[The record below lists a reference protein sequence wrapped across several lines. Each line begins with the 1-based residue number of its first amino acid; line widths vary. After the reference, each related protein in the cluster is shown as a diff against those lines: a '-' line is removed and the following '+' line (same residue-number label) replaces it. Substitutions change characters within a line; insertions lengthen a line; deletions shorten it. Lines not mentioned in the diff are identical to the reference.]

1 MAESLTVKTI
11 PIIRMDCP
19 TCIPVLEREV
29 LKVEG
34 VEEVRGNYMA
44 KSLKVTF
51 DPSKAQ
57 LAEIEAAI
65 ERVGYRIAYKR
76 YPSPLSRLRDLFKW
90 DQGVEVSSL
99 TDADFPGKV
108 LHASK
113 TVAVLFSSPTCPMC
127 SVFKPEFLS
136 LADKMGKEADFY
148 EMDIVATE
156 TWREYDILSI
166 PQVLIFRAG
175 MISERFTAMPVAAEI
190 ERALGA

>member
-1 MAESLTVKTI
+1 MVESLTVKTI

-76 YPSPLSRLRDLFKW
+76 YPSPLSRLRDLFKR

-113 TVAVLFSSPTCPMC
+113 TVAVLFSSPTCPTC

>member
-19 TCIPVLEREV
+19 TCIPVLEREA

-34 VEEVRGNYMA
+34 VQEVRGNYMA

-76 YPSPLSRLRDLFKW
+76 YPSPLSRLRDLFKR

-113 TVAVLFSSPTCPMC
+113 TVAVLFSSPTCPTC
-127 SVFKPEFLS
+127 RVFKPEFLS

-175 MISERFTAMPVAAEI
+175 KTYERFTAMPVAAEI
-190 ERALGA
+190 EKALGA

>member
-1 MAESLTVKTI
+1 MVESLTVKTI

-76 YPSPLSRLRDLFKW
+76 YPSPLSRLRDLFKR

-113 TVAVLFSSPTCPMC
+113 TVAVLFSSPTCPTC
-127 SVFKPEFLS
+127 RVFKPEFLS

>member
-34 VEEVRGNYMA
+34 VQEVRGNYMT
-44 KSLKVTF
+44 KSLKVIF
-51 DPSKAQ
+51 NPSKAQ

-76 YPSPLSRLRDLFKW
+76 YPSPLSRLRDLFKREK
-90 DQGVEVSSL
+90 GVEVTSL
-99 TDADFPGKV
+99 TDSEFPGKV

-113 TVAVLFSSPTCPMC
+113 TMVVLFSSPTCPTC
-127 SVFKPEFLS
+127 RVFKPEFLS
-136 LADKMGKEADFY
+136 LADKLRGEAEFY
-148 EMDIVATE
+148 EMDIETTK
-156 TWREYDILSI
+156 TWRDYDILSI
-166 PQVLIFRAG
+166 PQVLVFRAG
-175 MISERFTAMPVAAEI
+175 IVSERFTAMPVAAEI
-190 ERALGA
+190 EKALKA

>member
-19 TCIPVLEREV
+19 TCIPVLEREA

-34 VEEVRGNYMA
+34 VQEVRGNYMA

-76 YPSPLSRLRDLFKW
+76 YPSPLSRLRDLFKR

-113 TVAVLFSSPTCPMC
+113 TVAVLFSSPTCPTC
-127 SVFKPEFLS
+127 RVFKPEFLS

>member
-1 MAESLTVKTI
+1 MTETITVKTI
-11 PIIRMDCP
+11 PLIRMDCP

-34 VEEVRGNYMA
+34 VQEVRGNYMA

-76 YPSPLSRLRDLFKW
+76 YPSPLSRLRDLFKR
-90 DQGVEVSSL
+90 DQGVEVASL
-99 TDADFPGKV
+99 TDVDFPGKV

-113 TVAVLFSSPTCPMC
+113 TVVVLFSSPTCPTC
-127 SVFKPEFLS
+127 RVFKPEFLS
-136 LADKMGKEADFY
+136 LAEKLGKETEFF
-148 EMDIVATE
+148 EMDIEATE
-156 TWREYDILSI
+156 TWRDHDILSI

-175 MISERFTAMPVAAEI
+175 KVSERFTAMPVAAEI

>member
-1 MAESLTVKTI
+1 MAEPLTVKTI

-34 VEEVRGNYMA
+34 VQEVRGNYMA
-44 KSLKVTF
+44 KSLRVTF
-51 DPSKAQ
+51 DPSKAR
-57 LAEIEAAI
+57 LAEIEAAV

-76 YPSPLSRLRDLFKW
+76 YPSPLSRLRGLFKRG
-90 DQGVEVSSL
+90 QGVEVSSL

-113 TVAVLFSSPTCPMC
+113 TVVVLFSSPTCPTC
-127 SVFKPEFLS
+127 RVFKPEFLS
-136 LADKMGKEADFY
+136 LAEKLGKEAEFY
-148 EMDIVATE
+148 EMDIEATE
-156 TWREYDILSI
+156 AWRDYDILSI

-175 MISERFTAMPVAAEI
+175 RASERFTAMPVAAEI